1 MKSVVVFSGGIDST
15 TLLFKLK
22 NEGHE
27 IYTITFSYGQKHSRE
42 LESAKKIASILKFDH
57 KIVDISS
64 LQSLLDS
71 ALTNPNI
78 AIPKVPVG
86 AQFYETL
93 KTTVVPNRNAIFLSI
108 AAGYAQSIGA
118 NNVFYAAHY
127 SDRGIYPDCR
137 QEFIE
142 AFEKMS
148 RISLENNSLSVQ
160 SPFVNMNKSDIV
172 RLGSELGIP
181 YELTWSCYSGDTKH
195 CGTCSACRER
205 KRAFF
210 EAGIKDPTVY
220 RE

>member
-1 MKSVVVFSGGIDST
+1 MKSVVIFSGGIDST

-27 IYTITFSYGQKHSRE
+27 IYAITFSYGQKHSRE

-57 KIVDISS
+57 KIVDVSS

-78 AIPKVPVG
+78 AIPKVPAS

-108 AAGYAQSIGA
+108 AAGYAQSIGS

-127 SDRGIYPDCR
+127 SDRGMYPDCR

-148 RISLENNSLSVQ
+148 RISLDNDSLSVQ
-160 SPFVNMNKSDIV
+160 SLFVNMNKSDIV
-172 RLGSELGIP
+172 RLGSELGVP
-181 YELTWSCYSGDTKH
+181 YELTWSCYGGDTKH

-205 KRAFF
+205 KRAFS
-210 EAGIKDPTVY
+210 EAGMKDPTVY